1 MIVYK
6 SGDRIKAPSAVM
18 LGMFDGLH
26 IGHKKLIEAAKDA
39 AAEKNLKTVLYT
51 FSSNPKADKVSVITN
66 ARKIQLCCEFNV
78 DIIFFEDFTDDFK
91 RKTPAEFIDYL
102 KSELN
107 AAVVVTGFDYRFGFK
122 HEGTVSDLKNCG
134 FDLIVVPEVTFG
146 GEKVSS
152 SAIRQ
157 YIENGEIA
165 KANAMLGYPF
175 SFCGTVLKGRNVG
188 RKLGFRTANIEPP
201 QGIVIPKDGVYASR
215 TYVGGKCCNSVTNIG
230 RNPTFNLNKTTIET
244 HIFGFDGEVYGKK
257 IEIEFVEFLRGEI
270 KFSSK
275 EELSA
280 QIAHDVKAAKE
291 ILEADDV
298 YKG

>member
-6 SGDRIKAPSAVM
+6 SGDIIKATSVVM

-26 IGHKKLIEAAKDA
+26 IGHKKLIETAKSA

-51 FSSNPKADKVSVITN
+51 FSTNPKADKVSVITN
-66 ARKIQLCCEFNV
+66 ERKIQLCSELNI
-78 DIIFFEDFTDDFK
+78 DSIFFEDFTDDFK
-91 RKTPAEFIDYL
+91 RKTPAEFTEYL
-102 KSELN
+102 KCALN
-107 AAVVVTGFDYRFGFK
+107 ASVVVTGFDYRFGFK
-122 HEGTVSDLKNCG
+122 HAGTVSDLRNRG
-134 FDLIVVPEVTFG
+134 FDLIVVPEVALG

-152 SAIRQ
+152 SAIRK

-175 SFCGTVLKGRNVG
+175 SFCGTVLKGRSVG

-201 QGIVIPKDGVYASR
+201 HGIVIPKDGVYASR
-215 TYVGGKCCNSVTNIG
+215 TYIDGECFDSVTNIG
-230 RNPTFNLNKTTIET
+230 RNPTFDLNKTTVET
-244 HIFGFDGEVYGKK
+244 HILGFDGEVYGKK
-257 IEIEFVEFLRGEI
+257 LEIEFVEFLRGEI

-275 EELSA
+275 EELSV
-280 QIAHDVKAAKE
+280 QIAHDVKTAAQ

-298 YKG
+298 YKR